1 MARISIGRIWDDAW
15 AFLRAESALLVPLS
29 LATIG
34 AAMLL
39 LTLVI
44 PEPVKDALPR
54 GPWLLWLVPVYA
66 LMLTGVLAISALVLH
81 PGISVGES
89 LRLGIRRLPTGAG
102 IVLLLAG
109 VSVIASL
116 PVALA
121 TAIDMRSGGAPGAM
135 TAIANSAM
143 LVVMVWLWLRL
154 LPTWA
159 VVADGRAGALP
170 ALRECFALTRGLV
183 GRLLALAAI
192 AAVAAMVVGAAFLFA
207 GGAVLMVIGRAISGA
222 ALGVLLVSILLAVLV
237 ATATTI
243 WTVIVAFL
251 YRQLSASRSA

>member
-1 MARISIGRIWDDAW
+1 MSRFSIGRTWDDSS
-15 AFLRAESALLVPLS
+15 AFLRAEFALLLPLS

-44 PEPVKDALPR
+44 PDPVNDALPR

-66 LMLTGVLAISALVLH
+66 LMLTGVLAISALVLR

-89 LRLGIRRLPTGAG
+89 LRLGLARLPTGAA

-109 VSVIASL
+109 VSVIASV

-121 TAIDMRSGGAPGAM
+121 TAIEMRSAGAPGAL
-135 TAIANSAM
+135 TGIANSAM

-159 VVADGRAGALP
+159 VVADGKTWAIA
-170 ALRECFALTRGLV
+170 ALRQCFALTRGLV
-183 GRLLALAAI
+183 GRLLALAVV
-192 AAVAAMVVGAAFLFA
+192 AAVAALVVGAAILFA
-207 GGAVLMVIGRAISGA
+207 GGAVLMVIGRALGGPP
-222 ALGVLLVSILLAVLV
+222 LGVLLVSILLAVLV
-237 ATATTI
+237 AVATTI
-243 WTVIVAFL
+243 WTVMVAFL
-251 YRQLSASRSA
+251 YRQLGSARSA